1 MPRWAMAFIVVL
13 IAADQVLKQIMLAL
27 VFEPPRIIEVTGF
40 FNLVPVWNTGVSFG
54 LFGDSDTSRW
64 ILVALALVIVAILV
78 VWLARAANTVVAFAL
93 AMVIGGA
100 LSNVIDRI
108 LFGAVVDFIDIHGFG
123 FHWPAFN
130 LADTTIVIGTALLL
144 YDGLFGS
151 PRTLK

>member
-1 MPRWAMAFIVVL
+1 M
-13 IAADQVLKQIMLAL
+13 
-27 VFEPPRIIEVTGF
+27 
-40 FNLVPVWNTGVSFG
+40 
-54 LFGDSDTSRW
+54 
-64 ILVALALVIVAILV
+64 
-78 VWLARAANTVVAFAL
+78 
-93 AMVIGGA
+93 
-100 LSNVIDRI
+100 IDRI